1 MPGKVLIVDTVATNR
16 IALKT
21 KLMSASYEVWQAS
34 TVAQAVD
41 ISRRSGPDLVIT
53 AHHLD
58 GQDATALCTMLAGSP
73 RTSRIPVFALAEG
86 GGAALCLHLLANG
99 AQEAMVKP
107 VCDKLFLGRVRS
119 MIRAGHGASHTAM
132 RDAMCPP
139 LGLEETAATFTRP
152 GTFQIVSHD
161 KAETQVH
168 VTQLRK
174 RLRGAVSQTT
184 IRDALT
190 GIRQNALP
198 DVFILTLTGV
208 ETRDEAQLRLISTLR
223 ANTTTRHC
231 GILVLQSRPHPA
243 GAAHAL
249 DLGADDLMQHG
260 FDVDELSLRL
270 TGLLA
275 RKQQGDT
282 IRRDVDT
289 RLREAVFDP
298 LTGIY
303 NRRHALSEVAR
314 LAVRTRRKGIPL
326 AVMLAD
332 IDHFKRVNDAFGHAS
347 GDAVLVETARR
358 LKSCLRPLDVAARI
372 GGEEFLLIL
381 PGITEAEATR
391 MAKRICE
398 AYRTTPFTIP
408 ASAQPIHATIS
419 IGLCTAQPETSD
431 AFPAP
436 LDASAIAAEL
446 IDRADQALYSAK
458 HRGRNRVG
466 LIRSAA

>member
-21 KLMSASYEVWQAS
+21 KLTSASYEVWQAS

-73 RTSRIPVFALAEG
+73 RTSRIPVFALADG

-152 GTFQIVSHD
+152 GTFQVVSHD

-249 DLGADDLMQHG
+249 DPGADDLMQHG
-260 FDVDELSLRL
+260 FDIDELSLRL

-289 RLREAVFDP
+289 AP
-298 LTGIY
+298 
-303 NRRHALSEVAR
+303 AR
-314 LAVRTRRKGIPL
+314 
-326 AVMLAD
+326 
-332 IDHFKRVNDAFGHAS
+332 S
-347 GDAVLVETARR
+347 G
-358 LKSCLRPLDVAARI
+358 
-372 GGEEFLLIL
+372 F
-381 PGITEAEATR
+381 
-391 MAKRICE
+391 
-398 AYRTTPFTIP
+398 
-408 ASAQPIHATIS
+408 
-419 IGLCTAQPETSD
+419 
-431 AFPAP
+431 
-436 LDASAIAAEL
+436 
-446 IDRADQALYSAK
+446 
-458 HRGRNRVG
+458 
-466 LIRSAA
+466 